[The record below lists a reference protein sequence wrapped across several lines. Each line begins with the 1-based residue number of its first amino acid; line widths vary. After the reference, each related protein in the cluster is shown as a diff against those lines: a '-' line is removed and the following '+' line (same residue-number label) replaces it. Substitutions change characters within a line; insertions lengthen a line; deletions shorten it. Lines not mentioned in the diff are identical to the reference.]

1 MSMSARGRGCAE
13 SDNQNERPGVQLGVS
28 IFENNEMWGA
38 RLRPKANPLRAIPRM
53 PTSGHSDCRCSSF
66 IAIPAS
72 NLLLWRSQNFLRFLE
87 ALEKDR
93 GIGIATRVLAIP
105 LKRANSRVREY
116 LTREGVR
123 ITQCDHAIEKLVNY
137 MVMNAAS
144 GA

>member
-1 MSMSARGRGCAE
+1 VGRKVAPQSESTQSDSKNANKWSFRLPLQFVHRDTGIESAALEIPELDAE
-13 SDNQNERPGVQLGVS
+13 
-28 IFENNEMWGA
+28 II
-38 RLRPKANPLRAIPRM
+38 LRV
-53 PTSGHSDCRCSSF
+53 
-66 IAIPAS
+66 
-72 NLLLWRSQNFLRFLE
+72 LE